1 MTNSTRRKFLK
12 SAAAIAGS
20 SALAG
25 LTGGFDKMGN
35 KSDQSDKLV
44 FPLNGIKRENIKIT
58 DIKVTLLSYLLKPEE
73 LWADGDENFIIWQT
87 SSVIIEVFTDA
98 GIVGIGGASR
108 YNGPE
113 EMKIY
118 TEKVIK
124 PLLIGK
130 NPFDVEILTGGIA
143 GGGARGAWAGVD
155 VALWDI
161 IGKAKGLPLYKI
173 LAPDI
178 EPQTHLRVYASD
190 GEFTWRKDSQFT
202 DVGPESHIKNALK
215 LKKEGY
221 TAFKFRMGGGF
232 RPLGITMKDYIPHLY
247 KLREAVGPD
256 FDLIQEANSNRW
268 SLEQCLEICPV
279 LEELKFLWFEEPTK
293 KVIADYLKIKKALP
307 NVMISGGEARN
318 NRYQLA
324 EWIDSGAY
332 DIIQSGCDDAGM
344 TENWYIARM
353 AHTRGRLFT
362 GHNWQDGLITIANAH
377 LLASLPNRFLL
388 EMNMT
393 PNPLKEG
400 LFKEKITVKNGY
412 LDIPEKP
419 GLGVELIE
427 GLAEQYPYIPGPW
440 NKPDPGM
447 PKIR

>member
-1 MTNSTRRKFLK
+1 MANSSRRKFLK
-12 SAAAIAGS
+12 SVATIAGS
-20 SALAG
+20 STMAS
-25 LTGGFDKMGN
+25 LTGCFTKSEN
-35 KSDQSDKLV
+35 KSGVSNTQIR
-44 FPLNGIKRENIKIT
+44 PLNGIKRENIRIT
-58 DIKVTLLSYLLKPEE
+58 DIRVTLLSYKLKPEE
-73 LWADGDENFIIWQT
+73 LWADGDDNSIIWQT
-87 SSVIIEVFTDA
+87 SSAITEVFTDV
-98 GIVGIGGASR
+98 GIVGIGGSSR

-113 EMKIY
+113 EMKVY

-124 PLLIGK
+124 PLLIGE
-130 NPFDVEILTGGIA
+130 NPFDVEILTGGIV

-173 LAPDI
+173 LAADT
-178 EPQTHLRVYASD
+178 ESQTHLRVYASG
-190 GEFTWRKDSQFT
+190 GEFTWRKDSQFS
-202 DVGPESHIKNALK
+202 DIGPESHIKQALNH
-215 LKKEGY
+215 KKEGY

-232 RPLGITMKDYIPHLY
+232 GKLGITMKDYIPHLY

-256 FDLIQEANSNRW
+256 FDLIQEANTRW
-268 SLEQCLEICPV
+268 SVEQCLEICPV

-293 KVIADYLKIKKALP
+293 RVIDDYLKIKQVLP
-307 NVMISGGEARN
+307 TVNISGGEGRN

-362 GHNWQDGLITIANAH
+362 GHNWQDGLITITNAH
-377 LLASLPNRFLL
+377 LLAAVPNRFLL
-388 EMNMT
+388 ETNMT

-400 LFKEKITVKNGY
+400 LFKEKLVVKNGY
-412 LDIPEKP
+412 LDIPDKP

-427 GLAEQYPYIPGPW
+427 GLAEQYPYVPGWW

-447 PKIR
+447 PK